1 MITFFSQGP
10 FAVKVENSDI
20 PGLIIGRVKRHSSD
34 DEACMSALIDYLNSN
49 LYTVVYIALS
59 NSEKSYRSSMNGF
72 DVCVK
77 LSCNLL
83 CNYHAL
89 LVFLSGYDVCGMT
102 FA

>member
-1 MITFFSQGP
+1 MIIFFSQGP
-10 FAVKVENSDI
+10 FAVKVENSDN

-34 DEACMSALIDYLNSN
+34 DEACMSALINYLNSN

-77 LSCNLL
+77 LTCNLQSD
-83 CNYHAL
+83 YDAL
-89 LVFLSGYDVCGMT
+89 LVFLSGYDVSDMT
-102 FA
+102 FT